1 MVLGWVSWSL
11 RGEFLC
17 KWFYWRYALWRPHKG
32 ARKEG
37 EGGRSQARSS
47 LASIFSWGDV
57 PEGNLHHRICPS
69 LRQWSFAAPASKVI
83 GYWLLWGR
91 SNSKAVKVAQRQP
104 FRENGSGSHS
114 AVSSWGWA
122 WPPTGHPRDLM
133 RHQQHLLQ
141 EWAWP
146 PKVPTIWKILG
157 SFIQIMQTDFFFF
170 NKKRAS

>member
-17 KWFYWRYALWRPHKG
+17 KWFYWWYALWRPHKG

-122 WPPTGHPRDLM
+122 WPPTGHPTGS
-133 RHQQHLLQ
+133 H
-141 EWAWP
+141 EA
-146 PKVPTIWKILG
+146 PT
-157 SFIQIMQTDFFFF
+157 
-170 NKKRAS
+170 ASATRMGLVS